1 MMKKLIIGG
10 IAALAIDLMGDAGGA
25 RRPLLRCWQ
34 VRGDAEYGEVVSD
47 YKIASNA

>member
-10 IAALAIDLMGDAGGA
+10 IAALAIDLMGAPVAHAD
-25 RRPLLRCWQ
+25 PCSRCWQ